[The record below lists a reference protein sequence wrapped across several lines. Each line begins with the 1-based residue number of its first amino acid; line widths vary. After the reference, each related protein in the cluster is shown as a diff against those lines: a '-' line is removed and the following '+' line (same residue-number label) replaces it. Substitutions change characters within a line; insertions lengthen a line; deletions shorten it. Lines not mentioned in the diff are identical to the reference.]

1 MATAVVPAT
10 ASASV
15 VPTGGQTNEY
25 ALGLTA
31 TMPAPVSAGTSAAAR
46 AAVAVL
52 PASVDLTPYA
62 MPAGNQGDVGSCA
75 AWSSDYSALGYWEN
89 REGIAGGG
97 LEPMYTYSQVTGGVD
112 DGSYIESNLQV
123 DETQGIDNQ
132 SDYSQGN
139 FDYWDMPTA
148 SEKAHAVN
156 WRLSS
161 WTDLPVAD
169 SASGTVNQVSIET
182 ALAAGDP
189 VVIGIPVY
197 NNFFYV
203 GSAANGYYAGISG
216 AFAGN
221 HAIAALGYNSQGLV
235 IENSWGNGWGDDG
248 FATLSWSFVNQ
259 YVFDAVEV
267 GPLVDGQPA
276 NTVAPAVTGATTQGA
291 TLSVSTGTWS
301 PAAGSYAYQWQREA
315 RGAGTWT
322 AIAGATAATY
332 TTAGADAGASL
343 RVLVTATNT
352 RGSGTAIST
361 QAGPITAPLPVNTVA
376 PTVTGTPTES
386 LTLTATEGT
395 WSPAGTSYA
404 YQWQRSYDG
413 GRTWVSVWGMTGSTY
428 QLEESDV
435 GNYVRAQ
442 VAATNAGGTTYAWT
456 VVGPIKV
463 GTPVDSV
470 APSITGTASR
480 GSTLT
485 AVPGTWTPAATSY
498 TYQWQ
503 SSANGTTWTNI
514 SGATGAT
521 YVPATSVESDRVRVI
536 VTAVNPFGSAGA
548 TSAATAA
555 VARSAPAV
563 TAAPVVSG
571 NAKVGSVLTATSGT
585 WSGLG
590 NAYAYQWQRSSN
602 GTTWTA
608 IAGATGATY
617 TPATA
622 DLNDAVRVVVTATNP
637 DAGASDPSAATAKVA
652 AASAVKTALK
662 DAVKAARKPRRAAIR
677 RHLRR

>member
-1 MATAVVPAT
+1 
-10 ASASV
+10 
-15 VPTGGQTNEY
+15 
-25 ALGLTA
+25 
-31 TMPAPVSAGTSAAAR
+31 
-46 AAVAVL
+46 
-52 PASVDLTPYA
+52 
-62 MPAGNQGDVGSCA
+62 
-75 AWSSDYSALGYWEN
+75 
-89 REGIAGGG
+89 
-97 LEPMYTYSQVTGGVD
+97 
-112 DGSYIESNLQV
+112 
-123 DETQGIDNQ
+123 
-132 SDYSQGN
+132 
-139 FDYWDMPTA
+139 
-148 SEKAHAVN
+148 
-156 WRLSS
+156 
-161 WTDLPVAD
+161 
-169 SASGTVNQVSIET
+169 
-182 ALAAGDP
+182 
-189 VVIGIPVY
+189 
-197 NNFFYV
+197 
-203 GSAANGYYAGISG
+203 
-216 AFAGN
+216 
-221 HAIAALGYNSQGLV
+221 
-235 IENSWGNGWGDDG
+235 
-248 FATLSWSFVNQ
+248 
-259 YVFDAVEV
+259 
-267 GPLVDGQPA
+267 
-276 NTVAPAVTGATTQGA
+276 
-291 TLSVSTGTWS
+291 
-301 PAAGSYAYQWQREA
+301 
-315 RGAGTWT
+315 
-322 AIAGATAATY
+322 
-332 TTAGADAGASL
+332 
-343 RVLVTATNT
+343 
-352 RGSGTAIST
+352 
-361 QAGPITAPLPVNTVA
+361 
-376 PTVTGTPTES
+376 
-386 LTLTATEGT
+386 
-395 WSPAGTSYA
+395 
-404 YQWQRSYDG
+404 
-413 GRTWVSVWGMTGSTY
+413 MTGSTY